1 MVFSQPIPFET
12 ERIPMKKFVF
22 AVLALFGLAVAAESQ
37 AADVKVQIGGG
48 RNAVVRGGHHV
59 AVVRGGHNVAVVRG
73 GFFGSNVRVVRSGLG
88 DRVVLVEDRPE
99 VSLGLFGLRVN
110 SGVTVVRGAGCR

>member
-1 MVFSQPIPFET
+1 
-12 ERIPMKKFVF
+12 
-22 AVLALFGLAVAAESQ
+22 
-37 AADVKVQIGGG
+37 
-48 RNAVVRGGHHV
+48 
-59 AVVRGGHNVAVVRG
+59 
-73 GFFGSNVRVVRSGLG
+73 VRVVRSGLG

>member
-1 MVFSQPIPFET
+1 
-12 ERIPMKKFVF
+12 MKKFVF

-73 GFFGSNVRVVRSGLG
+73 GSSAVTCGWSAVAWATGSCWSRIVRR
-88 DRVVLVEDRPE
+88 
-99 VSLGLFGLRVN
+99 
-110 SGVTVVRGAGCR
+110 